1 MQAKCFNK
9 NFIIGRDSGCGMT
22 DSRVSARDY
31 VTSGTVN
38 TNSSAQFTCDYCEKS
53 FSTKTG
59 LGVHKSRVHRDEFNS
74 ERLIQLRSRMVHTND
89 VRQRV
94 AISSR
99 RRWTDSEIKALV
111 KLNLEMRLKNPNMS
125 EAALN
130 RELGKKLPGRSVD
143 AIKAQ
148 KRGKSYLDNL
158 AIYRTSI
165 QADVPEPN
173 HTEEDTTMTDMN
185 IMRCIRRT
193 LSPMTPRTTEGETE
207 VASHEV
213 SGANVSKSGIF
224 KDDTTA
230 YASVSDLGNS
240 ASQNDQVTDRSEE
253 SEANVFDLG
262 DDQITQPSQN
272 DHVNDCNGIA
282 GDNMHGFDHSRER
295 HNNVDHRI
303 LKELKEDALLY
314 ANKIKARPK
323 LSLLQLRH
331 ILGCRRDQPAT
342 ISNLLEQWLKKVIN
356 TNSHEGLSDQ
366 GESARVMQKRKIRP
380 GYGSGKGLKGRGR
393 QEEYLYLQNLFKRR
407 GLSTVAKHVLRDS
420 DKVETTDSPVKPQA
434 PDAEDMFT
442 FWSQIFGNGE
452 SVCTTISSESDDDS
466 YANCVWKV
474 ITSDDIK
481 RTELSNNKAMGPDNI
496 SVEAWKEVPRS
507 VRALFYNTI
516 LYHGVVLSSL
526 TKARTVFIPKVR
538 HPSKPE
544 EYRPIT
550 ISSVIIRQL
559 HRILANRLTAV
570 IPYEHQQVAFRR
582 GIDGVSANL
591 STLRT
596 IIEHSKKNGKD
607 LHIVSLDLIKAFDS
621 VDHQAVM
628 RTMSDIRCPTVFVDY
643 LKLLYSSA
651 ATCLELGNG
660 VSKSIRISRGVFQGD
675 PLSPCI
681 FNYIMDRAIRK
692 LDDDFGYP
700 CGDTNVTCTA
710 FADDVNI
717 VGDSVAGT
725 QLNINTLMCEL
736 AKAGLNAN
744 PAKCHSL
751 SIMTDRHRK
760 VAIYDTE
767 NRFRIS
773 NNDIIKSIGP
783 TTRWKY
789 LGINLSGEKIDKQL
803 PDIQIKLDRI
813 KDAMLKP
820 QQKLEIISKVIMPML
835 YHQAILGN
843 SSQEELSSTDIQVRT
858 IVRSIMHFPH
868 DVPNNYIHAP
878 VRCGGLGIPELTIR
892 VPICRYKRM
901 KWFVESDRTV
911 ARQFERSV
919 CYRHNKE
926 ITERFLADN
935 NLDIERDKDLIAKF
949 YLAGL
954 ELNCA
959 TKGLQEAFYSR
970 QSRSWS
976 GNRSNDISAGD
987 FIKYHLLSSC
997 SIPTLTRR
1005 AWGRCVEDT
1014 KCRQG
1019 CDHKETIHHVLQECT
1034 LTHGGRVLRHNR
1046 ALNYIH
1052 SFVVKKWGETFNIE
1066 KEPHLQTRHGLR
1078 KPDLIFYGGSD
1089 AIVVDLQVVGRENMR
1104 QARCNKVAKY
1114 RDLPGLTRL
1123 IKKRYGV
1130 DNVEYKA
1137 ITVSY
1142 LGIVERSSLEFLR
1155 SAGFRCYEIFR
1166 LATSVLRGSWLSW
1179 FRFKRTHQQRFYER
1193 SRTAILG

>member
-1 MQAKCFNK
+1 MKSYNN
-9 NFIIGRDSGCGMT
+9 NFYIGRDSDIGMT
-22 DSRVSARDY
+22 ESRVSARDS
-31 VTSGTVN
+31 VTSGTIN
-38 TNSSAQFTCDYCEKS
+38 KNSSAQFACEYCERS
-53 FSTKTG
+53 FGTKTG
-59 LGVHKSRVHRDEFNS
+59 LGVHKSRAHRDEFNS
-74 ERLIQLRSRMVHTND
+74 ERLIRQRSRMVHTND

-111 KLNLEMRLKNPNMS
+111 KLNLEMRLTNPNMS

-165 QADVPEPN
+165 QADEPEPN
-173 HTEEDTTMTDMN
+173 HTEEDTAMTAMN
-185 IMRCIRRT
+185 MIVRT

-213 SGANVSKSGIF
+213 SGANVSESGIF

-230 YASVSDLGNS
+230 CPNVSDLGNPV
-240 ASQNDQVTDRSEE
+240 NHIDE
-253 SEANVFDLG
+253 
-262 DDQITQPSQN
+262 QITQPSQS

-282 GDNMHGFDHSRER
+282 GDDMCEFDHSRER
-295 HNNVDHRI
+295 HNHVDHRI

-314 ANKIKARPK
+314 ANKVKVRPK
-323 LSLLQLRH
+323 FSPLQLRH

-356 TNSHEGLSDQ
+356 TNSQEGLSDR
-366 GESARVMQKRKIRP
+366 GKSARVMQKRKIRP
-380 GYGSGKGLKGRGR
+380 GYGSGKGLRGKGR
-393 QEEYLYLQNLFKRR
+393 QEEYMYLQNLFKRR

-420 DKVETTDSPVKPQA
+420 DKVDTTDSPVKPQA

-442 FWSQIFGNGE
+442 FWSHIFGNGE
-452 SVCTTISSESDDDS
+452 SVGTTISSETDDDS

-474 ITSDDIK
+474 ITCDDIK
-481 RTELSNNKAMGPDNI
+481 RTEMPKNKAMGPDNI

-550 ISSVIIRQL
+550 IASVILRQL
-559 HRILANRLTAV
+559 HRILAKRLTAV
-570 IPYEHQQVAFRR
+570 MPFEHQQVAFRR

-628 RTMSDIRCPTVFVDY
+628 QTMSDISCPTVFVDY

-660 VSKSIRISRGVFQGD
+660 VSESIRIGRGVFQGD

-692 LDDDFGYP
+692 LDNDFGYP

-725 QLNINTLMCEL
+725 QLNIDTLMCEL
-736 AKAGLNAN
+736 AKAGLKAN

-767 NRFRIS
+767 NRFRI
-773 NNDIIKSIGP
+773 NNGDIIKSIGP
-783 TTRWKY
+783 TTKWKY
-789 LGINLSGEKIDKQL
+789 LGIKLSGEKIDKQL
-803 PDIQIKLDRI
+803 PDIQIKLERI

-820 QQKLEIISKVIMPML
+820 QQKLEIISKVVMPML

-901 KWFVESDRTV
+901 KGFVESDRTV

-935 NLDIERDKDLIAKF
+935 NLDIERDNDLIAKF

-959 TKGLQEAFYSR
+959 TKGLQEAYHSR

-976 GNRSNDISAGD
+976 GSKSNDISGGD

-997 SIPTLTRR
+997 SIPTLARR
-1005 AWGRCVEDT
+1005 AWGRCAKDT

-1052 SFVVKKWGETFNIE
+1052 SFVVKKWSETFNIE

-1089 AIVVDLQVVGRENMR
+1089 AIVIDLQVVGRENMR

-1142 LGIVERSSLEFLR
+1142 LGIIERSSLEFLR
-1155 SAGFRCYEIFR
+1155 SAGFRCYEVFR

-1179 FRFKRTHQQRFYER
+1179 FRFKRTHQQRYYER
-1193 SRTAILG
+1193 SQTAILG